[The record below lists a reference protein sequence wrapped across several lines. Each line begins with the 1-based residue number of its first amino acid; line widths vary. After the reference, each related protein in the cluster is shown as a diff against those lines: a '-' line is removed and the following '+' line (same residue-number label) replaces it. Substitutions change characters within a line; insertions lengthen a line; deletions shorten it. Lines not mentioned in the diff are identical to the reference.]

1 MMKFKYL
8 KNRFLSVLFMLVFFT
23 ALSASGQSDVI
34 NNVKE
39 AMKTGSSRELIK
51 HFNERVEINL
61 DGENSVYS
69 KTQAEF
75 ILKDFFKNYPPTTFQ
90 YVHQGASP
98 LGLRYT
104 IGTYSYQNGSFRV
117 VMYIKQENKSYKVDS
132 ITLTKE

>member
-1 MMKFKYL
+1 MKPIYL
-8 KNRFLSVLFMLVFFT
+8 KNHILQIIFLLVLIPILT
-23 ALSASGQSDVI
+23 ASAQSDVI

-39 AMKTGSSRELIK
+39 AMKTGSSRELSK
-51 HFNERVEINL
+51 YFNERVEINL

-75 ILKDFFKNYPPTTFQ
+75 ILKDFFKNYPPSTFQ

-104 IGTYSYQNGSFRV
+104 IGTYTYHNGSFRV
-117 VMYIKQENKSYKVDS
+117 VMYIKQENKDYRVDS